1 MRAVGCE
8 HTGGRRSALFLEE
21 GGTENQRGHCQRVQD
36 GVPALALPVLETV
49 LSHLLSFWGQLT
61 LGPLLLLQ
69 SL

>member
-8 HTGGRRSALFLEE
+8 HTSGHRSALFLEE
-21 GGTENQRGHCQRVQD
+21 DGTENQRDTAKGFRKEH
-36 GVPALALPVLETV
+36 LLLLFLSETV

-61 LGPLLLLQ
+61 LRPLLLLQ